1 MRLVKPGAER
11 ERGIE
16 RAPVVSSVIRSIGY
30 DADHAV
36 LEVEFVS
43 GQVYRYHFV
52 QRRTWNELMQSES
65 KGRYFDAHI
74 REKFPTARLP

>member
-1 MRLVKPGAER
+1 MRLARPDTKG
-11 ERGIE
+11 ERGIA
-16 RAPVVSSVIRSIGY
+16 RAPVNSSVIRSIGY

-43 GQVYRYHFV
+43 EQVYRYHFV
-52 QRRTWNELMQSES
+52 PRRTWNELMQSGS

-74 REKFPTARLP
+74 RQKFPTARLP

>member
-1 MRLVKPGAER
+1 MRLARPEANGDRSIA
-11 ERGIE
+11 
-16 RAPVVSSVIRSIGY
+16 RAPVDSSLIRSIGY

-52 QRRTWNELMQSES
+52 QRRTWNELMQADS

>member
-1 MRLVKPGAER
+1 MRLARPDANGER
-11 ERGIE
+11 SIA
-16 RAPVVSSVIRSIGY
+16 RAPVNSSVIRSIGY

-52 QRRTWNELMQSES
+52 PRRIWNELMLAES

-74 REKFPTARLP
+74 RQRFPTARLP

>member
-1 MRLVKPGAER
+1 MRLVKSNAER
-11 ERGIE
+11 ERRIM
-16 RAPVVSSVIRSIGY
+16 RAPVVSSVIRSVGY
-30 DADHAV
+30 DGDHAV
-36 LEVEFVS
+36 LEVEFIS

-52 QRRTWNELMQSES
+52 PRRTWNELMLAES